1 MFSLGLMRASFG
13 LSLLFL
19 PLVSACAHFEA
30 RDYRVPH
37 ASHADAR
44 KVTAVLHRV
53 AAETGLQKRAP
64 TPYDSPVIA
73 LYKDH
78 DVDLRAGI
86 ERGDVRIHV
95 MRYTWPPPKAFT
107 RADQLVRADLS
118 REFGTR
124 FVVDP
129 PPQITRTIRVE

>member
-1 MFSLGLMRASFG
+1 MRASFAV
-13 LSLLFL
+13 SLLLL
-19 PLVSACAHFEA
+19 PLVSACQHFEA
-30 RDYRVPH
+30 REYRVPH
-37 ASHADAR
+37 ASDADAR
-44 KVTAVLHRV
+44 KVTAILRHV
-53 AAETGLQKRAP
+53 AGETGLKKRSP

-95 MRYTWPPPKAFT
+95 MRYTWPPPPSFR
-107 RADQLVRADLS
+107 RADQLVRADMI
-118 REFGTR
+118 REFGAR

-129 PPQITRTIRVE
+129 PPQATATIRIE